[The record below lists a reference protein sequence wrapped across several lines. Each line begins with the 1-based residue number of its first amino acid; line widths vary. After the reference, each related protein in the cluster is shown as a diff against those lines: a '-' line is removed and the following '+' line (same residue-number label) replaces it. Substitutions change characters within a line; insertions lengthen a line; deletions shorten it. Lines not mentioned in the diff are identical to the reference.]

1 MKHLNEQILL
11 SLTPA
16 SVLTADNSVKTLMED
31 FDFLESWEDRYRFII
46 DLGEE
51 LEPLSAAEK
60 TNETKV
66 KGCVSQVWLVLNVEP
81 GSPPLLNFRGE
92 SDAHIVRGLIAILL
106 RLFNHISAQEILKTD
121 AQQVFQLLGL
131 DAHLSPQRSNGLSA
145 MVRRIQDDARALL
158 AMT

>member
-16 SVLTADNSVKTLMED
+16 SVLTADKSVKTLVED

-46 DLGEE
+46 ELGEE
-51 LEPLSAAEK
+51 LEPLSATEK
-60 TNETKV
+60 TKETKV
-66 KGCVSQVWLVLNVEP
+66 KGCVSQVWLVSNVEP
-81 GSPPLLNFRGE
+81 GTPPHISYRGD

-106 RLFNHISAQEILKTD
+106 QLFNHKSAQEILKID
-121 AQQVFQLLGL
+121 AQKVFQLLGL

-145 MVRRIQDDARALL
+145 MVRRIQDDATALL
-158 AMT
+158 AMM